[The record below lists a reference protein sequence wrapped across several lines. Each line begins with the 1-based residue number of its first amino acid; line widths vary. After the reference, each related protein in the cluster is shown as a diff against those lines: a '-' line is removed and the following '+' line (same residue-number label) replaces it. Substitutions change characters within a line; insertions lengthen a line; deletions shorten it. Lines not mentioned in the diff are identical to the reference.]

1 MGIIPARAPPKDE
14 PAAINTVSTDIADV
28 LGMLEE
34 VKACIAADDKD
45 GALKKIND
53 INIRLRMAQSTL
65 GRVTP

>member
-14 PAAINTVSTDIADV
+14 PAAINTASTDIADV

-53 INIRLRMAQSTL
+53 INIRLRMTQSTL